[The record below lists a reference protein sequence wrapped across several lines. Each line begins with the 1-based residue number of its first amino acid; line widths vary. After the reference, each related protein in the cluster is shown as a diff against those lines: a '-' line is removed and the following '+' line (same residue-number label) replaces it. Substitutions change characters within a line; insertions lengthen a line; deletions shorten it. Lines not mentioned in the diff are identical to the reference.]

1 MDRKL
6 IQSVHHVLLPASI
19 VNHFVQAAY
28 ALSPIQVAGGTHI
41 RVSKHL
47 VLVLALSLMIMPA
60 AALDEPHSLSHASA
74 SGIEAYQTLIGICT
88 TIALL
93 IGQRLAAFSS
103 TLIGPSIGVTS
114 LLWLI
119 MRNDPAIDPKA
130 SWV

>member
-1 MDRKL
+1 MDREL

-19 VNHFVQAAY
+19 VHHFVHAY
-28 ALSPIQVAGGTHI
+28 ALSPMQVSGRTRI

-47 VLVLALSLMIMPA
+47 ILALALSLMIMPT

-74 SGIEAYQTLIGICT
+74 GGIEAYQALIGICT
-88 TIALL
+88 TITLL

-103 TLIGPSIGVTS
+103 TLIGPSMGVTS

-130 SWV
+130 SWT